1 MRSADISWLR
11 SRLNFSIFRLNFP
24 INFKIFTEFF
34 QNFAI
39 FSEFLNEFEY
49 FGARSWNSDKNLSKF
64 RWEISFLMNFLWCF
78 DWIFN
83 IQFRKIV
90 DDFSLK
96 FSDWRGAKVCKSCRS
111 RKMLQND
118 YLVAKIGFDTEEN
131 ELLQI
136 WGVIQFNIQST
147 P

>member
-1 MRSADISWLR
+1 MWQNNVLAMSHPTDVPLVPMSCFRSSGIFFEQWLR
-11 SRLNFSIFRLNFP
+11 TGLNFSIFRLNFP

-64 RWEISFLMNFLWCF
+64 RWEISFLMNILWCF

-111 RKMLQND
+111 RNCD
-118 YLVAKIGFDTEEN
+118 
-131 ELLQI
+131 
-136 WGVIQFNIQST
+136 
-147 P
+147 